1 MSDSGDRI
9 IERIL
14 LLNTE
19 LQMAGCE
26 PLKEVWVGRK
36 AYDTIALSLL
46 QGRVLSQSC
55 EDPRGQ
61 YNHGLIRIN
70 GTKVRMDEP

>member
-1 MSDSGDRI
+1 MNSGDRI

-14 LLNTE
+14 SLNNE

-26 PLKEVWVGRK
+26 PLKEVWVGRR
-36 AYDTIALSLL
+36 AYDTIALSLM
-46 QGRVLSQSC
+46 QGVAQFPDA
-55 EDPRGQ
+55 EDPRGK
-61 YNHGLIRIN
+61 YNHGLIRIA